1 MRSLFCAATSPSRPA
16 ARRGRGPGG
25 WRSAWGASLAALLAI
40 VPAAWAED
48 LPEYRIKAAFVYNFA
63 LFTEWPAD
71 LGPVLNLCILGQDP
85 FGKEADELQGKAV
98 GARRFAVRRIGTR
111 DTLDG
116 CQVVFIAQSAIAGL
130 SRVLDAVRGHPV
142 LTVADSVDAASQG
155 VAINM
160 SAGQAKVSFE
170 ANLKSARNAGLN
182 LSSKL
187 LRLATEVYQ

>member
-1 MRSLFCAATSPSRPA
+1 V
-16 ARRGRGPGG
+16 
-25 WRSAWGASLAALLAI
+25 LLAI
-40 VPAAWAED
+40 VPAARAED

-63 LFTEWPAD
+63 LFTEWPAE

-98 GARRFAVRRIGTR
+98 GARRVGVRRIGIR
-111 DTLDG
+111 DSLEG
-116 CQVVFIAQSAIAGL
+116 CHVVFIAQSALDGL
-130 SRVLDAVRGHPV
+130 PLVLDRLRGNPV
-142 LTVADSVDAASQG
+142 LTVADSADAARQG

-160 SAGQAKVSFE
+160 STGQAKISFE
-170 ANLKSARNAGLN
+170 ANLKAARNAGLK